1 MPFDLVDNSVKP
13 DLRSARYVDSTD
25 HLNCPICKQPFIRP
39 MTTICGHTFCEECI
53 DECLKMGATNSQI
66 EGYCPLDR
74 TPLLR
79 LNFHDIFPTPLL
91 ITNMVDELM
100 VFCLN
105 SERGCKWKG
114 RRWELETHVLNDC
127 GYTGVVCNG
136 KRKCQAAEL
145 TNETSSSRDKCGE
158 IVQRRF
164 IKDDLNIC
172 VHEVFECGF
181 CLTMINK
188 VTEEEHLNSVCELNF
203 TTCDLCDNDMIPQK
217 SLEKHKEN
225 CSKTGVLVCPAR
237 NIGCCWVGHNK
248 PSLENHISDGNCPL
262 FQLVPQM
269 ESLEKKLEDV
279 RAENEYLRSLMH
291 KILDSIVMGRVTN
304 LGYSEPIEEIG
315 NMGNDLMMD
324 EGKDALLRLRCDFER
339 HKLEVEE
346 KVVPFVERE
355 RTAISERESL
365 MSSLINENFVI
376 KDEINLQRALV
387 NSLRKQVQFLLFRGR
402 LRPQFYSDNEDL
414 NDIPSRSSSEE
425 RLNLKL

>member
-1 MPFDLVDNSVKP
+1 
-13 DLRSARYVDSTD
+13 
-25 HLNCPICKQPFIRP
+25 
-39 MTTICGHTFCEECI
+39 
-53 DECLKMGATNSQI
+53 
-66 EGYCPLDR
+66 
-74 TPLLR
+74 
-79 LNFHDIFPTPLL
+79 
-91 ITNMVDELM
+91 
-100 VFCLN
+100 
-105 SERGCKWKG
+105 
-114 RRWELETHVLNDC
+114 
-127 GYTGVVCNG
+127 
-136 KRKCQAAEL
+136 
-145 TNETSSSRDKCGE
+145 
-158 IVQRRF
+158 
-164 IKDDLNIC
+164 
-172 VHEVFECGF
+172 
-181 CLTMINK
+181 
-188 VTEEEHLNSVCELNF
+188 
-203 TTCDLCDNDMIPQK
+203 
-217 SLEKHKEN
+217 
-225 CSKTGVLVCPAR
+225 
-237 NIGCCWVGHNK
+237 
-248 PSLENHISDGNCPL
+248 
-262 FQLVPQM
+262 M

-279 RAENEYLRSLMH
+279 RAENEYLRSSMH

-402 LRPQFYSDNEDL
+402 SRPQFYSDNEDL